1 MLYHFLYS
9 LKDISIIFNVFKYI
23 TFRMICGAITSF
35 ILVYFLMPFFIRY
48 MRKKQFGQIIRD
60 DGPAHHKVK
69 TGTPTMGGIIIVS
82 AIILSTLFWCN
93 PSNYLIWI
101 VIFIL
106 FSFSF
111 IGFLDDFL
119 KIKRKKNLGLR
130 AREKILAQL
139 LIVCVFYLILFK
151 IFNFPTNLNFPF
163 FKKLIVDIGGFYLI
177 FSMLVILGSS
187 NAMNLTDGLD
197 GLAIVPFIV
206 VAGVYSILSY
216 VAGHIK
222 FANYLYLP
230 YIPQAGEL
238 AIFCAILV
246 GAGLGF
252 LWYNAYPA
260 EIFMGDVGSLALG
273 ASLGAIAIM
282 IKQEFL
288 LIIAGGLFVLEA
300 ISVILQVGYFKITKG
315 KRIFR
320 MAPLHHHFEL
330 KGWPEN
336 KVVVRFWIVSII
348 CGLIALSTLKIR

>member
-1 MLYHFLYS
+1 MLYHLLYS
-9 LKDISIIFNVFKYI
+9 IKDISIIFNVFKYI
-23 TFRMICGAITSF
+23 TFRMICGALTAF
-35 ILVYFLMPFFIRY
+35 ILVYILMPYFIRF
-48 MRKKQFGQIIRD
+48 MKQKQFGQIVREE
-60 DGPAHHKVK
+60 GPSHHKAK
-69 TGTPTMGGIIIVS
+69 TGTPTMGGVIIVS
-82 AIILSTLFWCN
+82 SIMVSALLWCN
-93 PSNYLIWI
+93 LTNYLVWI
-101 VIFIL
+101 VL
-106 FSFSF
+106 FVLLSFGF
-111 IGFLDDFL
+111 MGFLDDFL

-130 AREKILAQL
+130 AREKFLAQII
-139 LIVCVFYLILFK
+139 IVSIFYLVLFK
-151 IFNFPTNLNFPF
+151 FLNFSTTLNFPF
-163 FKKLIVDIGGFYLI
+163 FKKLIIDIGSLYLI
-177 FSMLVILGSS
+177 FSMLVIIGSS

-222 FANYLYLP
+222 FSSYLYLP
-230 YIPQAGEL
+230 YVPYAGEL
-238 AIFCAILV
+238 AILCAILV

-252 LWYNAYPA
+252 LWYNSYPA

-273 ASLGAIAIM
+273 ATLGAIAII

-288 LIIAGGLFVLEA
+288 LVIAGGLFVLEA
-300 ISVILQVGYFKITKG
+300 LSVILQVAYFKITKG

-348 CGLIALSTLKIR
+348 FGLIALSTLKIR

>member
-1 MLYHFLYS
+1 MLYHILYS

-60 DGPAHHKVK
+60 EGPAHHKVK

-336 KVVVRFWIVSII
+336 KVVVRFWIISII

>member
-1 MLYHFLYS
+1 
-9 LKDISIIFNVFKYI
+9 
-23 TFRMICGAITSF
+23 MICGAITSF

-60 DGPAHHKVK
+60 EGPAHHKVK

>member
-1 MLYHFLYS
+1 
-9 LKDISIIFNVFKYI
+9 
-23 TFRMICGAITSF
+23 
-35 ILVYFLMPFFIRY
+35 
-48 MRKKQFGQIIRD
+48 
-60 DGPAHHKVK
+60 
-69 TGTPTMGGIIIVS
+69 
-82 AIILSTLFWCN
+82 
-93 PSNYLIWI
+93 
-101 VIFIL
+101 
-106 FSFSF
+106 
-111 IGFLDDFL
+111 
-119 KIKRKKNLGLR
+119 
-130 AREKILAQL
+130 
-139 LIVCVFYLILFK
+139 
-151 IFNFPTNLNFPF
+151 
-163 FKKLIVDIGGFYLI
+163 
-177 FSMLVILGSS
+177 MLVILGSS

-206 VAGVYSILSY
+206 VAGVYSILCY

-315 KRIFR
+315 KRIFK

-336 KVVVRFWIVSII
+336 KIVVRFWIVSII

>member
-60 DGPAHHKVK
+60 EGPAHHKVK

-336 KVVVRFWIVSII
+336 KVVVRFWIISII

>member
-60 DGPAHHKVK
+60 EGPAHHKVK

-238 AIFCAILV
+238 AIFCTILV

-330 KGWPEN
+330 KGWPEPR
-336 KVVVRFWIVSII
+336 VIVRFWIVTVILVLI
-348 CGLIALSTLKIR
+348 GLATLKLR

>member
-60 DGPAHHKVK
+60 EGPAHHKVK

>member
-23 TFRMICGAITSF
+23 TFRLICGALTAF
-35 ILVYFLMPFFIRY
+35 VLVYLFMPYFIKF
-48 MRKKQFGQIIRD
+48 MKQKQFGQIVRD
-60 DGPAHHKVK
+60 EGPSHHKVK
-69 TGTPTMGGIIIVS
+69 TGTPTMGGIVIVGTIIIS
-82 AIILSTLFWCN
+82 ALLWCN
-93 PSNYLIWI
+93 LTNPLVWI
-101 VIFIL
+101 AIFVL
-106 FSFSF
+106 LSFGF
-111 IGFLDDFL
+111 IGFVDDFL
-119 KIKRKKNLGLR
+119 KIKRKKNLGLK

-139 LIVCVFYLILFK
+139 IIVGIFYLVLFK
-151 IFNFPTNLNFPF
+151 VLNFSTTLNFPF
-163 FKKLIVDIGGFYLI
+163 FKKLIVDIGSFYLI
-177 FSMLVILGSS
+177 FSMLVIIGSS

-206 VAGVYSILSY
+206 VAGVYIILSY
-216 VAGHIK
+216 VAGHVK

-230 YIPQAGEL
+230 YIPFAGEL
-238 AIFCAILV
+238 SILCAIMV

-273 ASLGAIAIM
+273 ATLGAIAIM
-282 IKQEFL
+282 IKQEL
-288 LIIAGGLFVLEA
+288 LLAIAGGLFVLEA

-315 KRIFR
+315 KRIFK

-336 KVVVRFWIVSII
+336 KVVIRFWIISII
-348 CGLIALSTLKIR
+348 FGLIALSTLKIR

>member
-60 DGPAHHKVK
+60 EGPAHHKVK
-69 TGTPTMGGIIIVS
+69 TGTPTMGGIIIVG
-82 AIILSTLFWCN
+82 AVILSTLFWCN

>member
-60 DGPAHHKVK
+60 EGPAHHKVK

-82 AIILSTLFWCN
+82 AVILSTLFWCN

>member
-60 DGPAHHKVK
+60 EGPAHHKVK

-238 AIFCAILV
+238 AIFCTILV

-336 KVVVRFWIVSII
+336 KVVVRFWIISII

>member
-60 DGPAHHKVK
+60 EGPAHHKVK

-315 KRIFR
+315 KRIFK

>member
-60 DGPAHHKVK
+60 EGPAHHKVK

-163 FKKLIVDIGGFYLI
+163 LKKLIVDIGGFYLI

-206 VAGVYSILSY
+206 VAGVYSILCY

-315 KRIFR
+315 KRIFK

-336 KVVVRFWIVSII
+336 KIVVRFWIVSII

>member
-60 DGPAHHKVK
+60 EGPAHHKVK

-82 AIILSTLFWCN
+82 AVILSTLFWCN

-119 KIKRKKNLGLR
+119 KIKRKRNLGLR

>member
-60 DGPAHHKVK
+60 EGPAHHKVK

-238 AIFCAILV
+238 AIFCTILV